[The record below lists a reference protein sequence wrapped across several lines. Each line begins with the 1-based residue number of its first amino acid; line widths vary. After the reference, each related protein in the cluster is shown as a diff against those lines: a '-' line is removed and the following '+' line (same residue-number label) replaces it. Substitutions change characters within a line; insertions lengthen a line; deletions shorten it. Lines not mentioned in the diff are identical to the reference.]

1 MPYTYMLRCNDG
13 TYYTGW
19 TTNVQKRVDTHNKGK
34 GAKYTRCRLPVYLV
48 YWEWQENRS
57 SAQKQEAYIR
67 KLTRLKKQEIIKK
80 FQECNHA
87 SPT

>member
-19 TTNVQKRVDTHNKGK
+19 TTNVQKRVDTHNKGR

-48 YWEWQENRS
+48 YWEWQEDRS
-57 SAQKQEAYIR
+57 SAQKKEDYIR
-67 KLTRLKKQEIIKK
+67 KLTRKRKEEIIKK
-80 FQECNHA
+80 FQECNEI
-87 SPT
+87 SSS